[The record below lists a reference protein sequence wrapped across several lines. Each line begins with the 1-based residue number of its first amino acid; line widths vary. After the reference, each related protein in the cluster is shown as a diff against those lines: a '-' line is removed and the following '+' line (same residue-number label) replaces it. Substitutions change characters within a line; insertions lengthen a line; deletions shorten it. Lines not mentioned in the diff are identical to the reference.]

1 MTNTKFKLKIDYL
14 CQNSFMMNYIS
25 IDNISKAFSDKL
37 LFENIS
43 FGIEKGEKTA
53 LVAANGTGKSTMM
66 KILVGKEESDKGS
79 ISYNENIRIGYLE
92 QLPQFDSE
100 LTIQEVISTGHTDIM
115 NVIQRYENALLN
127 HVDDNNIS
135 TKKELEDAIS
145 QMDALQ
151 AWSYEQRLKQ
161 LLYTFEITDLSQ
173 KIGTLSGG
181 QVKRL
186 ALALVLLD
194 DPDILFLDEPT
205 NHLDMGMIEWLEKYL
220 TQSTKTLFMVT
231 HDRYFLDRVCN
242 KIFELYQGT
251 MYTHNGNYDY
261 YVRKSREREE
271 NKRIAA
277 ERAGQLLKHEL
288 EWMRSTPQAR
298 TGKAKA
304 RIDAFYDLQEKAR
317 MRRDNN
323 ELQFGADMQR
333 LGGKI
338 LEMDRVSKSYG
349 DMIIL
354 KDFEYIFKKG
364 ERIGVIGKN
373 GIGKSTFLNMI
384 TGNENPDSGTIV
396 TGQTVVYGYY
406 TQKGIKF
413 DERKTVLE
421 TIKDIAEV
429 IHYGKDKTYSADQLL
444 AHFMFPYS
452 MHRQPVSLLSGGEKR
467 RLYLLT
473 VLVSN
478 PNFLILDE
486 PTNDLDLLTL
496 QKLEDFLQTYKGCLL
511 VVSHDRFFLDQ
522 TVDQLFVFEGDG
534 KVKGFMGN
542 YSQYHDYL
550 EEKNKEERR
559 ELTAQKQESR
569 AEKPTSER
577 KKKRTYKEQQEYEK
591 LAKEIESLEIEKEE
605 LTIKMQDQLDYQ
617 ELDKLGKRMNEIT
630 ELIDEKELRWLELD
644 EIGG

>member
-1 MTNTKFKLKIDYL
+1 
-14 CQNSFMMNYIS
+14 MNYLS

-66 KILVGKEESDKGS
+66 KILVGKEESDKGT

-92 QLPQFDSE
+92 QLPQFDPE

-115 NVIQRYENALLN
+115 TVIQRYENALMN
-127 HVDDNNIS
+127 HVDDNNTS
-135 TKKELEDAIS
+135 TKKELEQAIA
-145 QMDALQ
+145 QMDGLQ

-161 LLYTFEITDLSQ
+161 LLYTFEITDLTQ
-173 KIGTLSGG
+173 KVGTLSGG

-304 RIDAFYDLQEKAR
+304 RIDAFYDLKEKAKV
-317 MRRDNN
+317 RRDNS

-349 DMIIL
+349 DTTIL
-354 KDFEYIFKKG
+354 KDFDYIFKKG
-364 ERIGVIGKN
+364 ERIGIIGKN

-384 TGNENPDSGTIV
+384 TGNEQPDSGTIV
-396 TGQTVVYGYY
+396 TGQTVAYGYY

-421 TIKDIAEV
+421 TIKDIAEI
-429 IHYGKDKTYSADQLL
+429 IHYGKDKTYTADQLL

-452 MHRQPVSLLSGGEKR
+452 MHRQQVALLSGGEKR

-496 QKLEDFLQTYKGCLL
+496 QKLEDYLSTYKGCLL
-511 VVSHDRFFLDQ
+511 VVSHDRFFLDE

-542 YSQYHDYL
+542 YSQYHEYL
-550 EEKNKEERR
+550 ENKTREEKR
-559 ELTAQKQESR
+559 EIAAQKQETR
-569 AEKPTSER
+569 AEKPASER
-577 KKKRTYKEQQEYEK
+577 KKKRTYKEQQEYEQ
-591 LAKEIESLEIEKEE
+591 LAKDIEALETEKKE
-605 LTIKMQDQLDYQ
+605 LTSKLEQQLDYQ
-617 ELDKLGKRMNEIT
+617 ELEKIGNRISEIT
-630 ELIDEKELRWLELD
+630 DLIDEKEMRWLELD
-644 EIGG
+644 EIA

>member
-1 MTNTKFKLKIDYL
+1 
-14 CQNSFMMNYIS
+14 MNYIS

-79 ISYNENIRIGYLE
+79 IAYNENIRIGYLE
-92 QLPQFDSE
+92 QLPQFNPE
-100 LTIQEVISTGHTDIM
+100 LTIQDVISTGHTDIM

-127 HVDDNNIS
+127 HVDDNNLT

-145 QMDALQ
+145 QMDSLQ

-173 KIGTLSGG
+173 RVGTLSGG

-242 KIFELYQGT
+242 KIFELYQGN

-304 RIDAFYDLQEKAR
+304 RIDAFYDLQEKAK

-323 ELQFGADMQR
+323 ELQFGSDMQR

-349 DMIIL
+349 DMTIL
-354 KDFEYIFKKG
+354 KDFDYIFKKG
-364 ERIGVIGKN
+364 ERIGIIGKN

-384 TGNENPDSGTIV
+384 TGNEKPDSGTVV
-396 TGQTVVYGYY
+396 TGQTVAYGYY

-421 TIKDIAEV
+421 TIQDIAEV
-429 IHYGKDKTYSADQLL
+429 IHYGKDNVYTADKLL

-511 VVSHDRFFLDQ
+511 VVSHDRYFLDQ

-559 ELTAQKQESR
+559 EIAAQKQEAR
-569 AEKPTSER
+569 VDKPKATER
-577 KKKRTYKEQQEYEK
+577 KKKRTYKEQQEYEQ
-591 LAKEIESLEIEKEE
+591 LAKDIEALEAEKEE
-605 LTIKMQDQLDYQ
+605 IATKMQEQMDYQ
-617 ELDKLGKRMNEIT
+617 EIEKLGKRLNEIND
-630 ELIDEKELRWLELD
+630 LLDEKEMRWLELD
-644 EIGG
+644 EI

>member
-1 MTNTKFKLKIDYL
+1 
-14 CQNSFMMNYIS
+14 MNYIS

-92 QLPQFDSE
+92 QLPQFEPE

-115 NVIQRYENALLN
+115 AVIQRYENALLN
-127 HVDDNNIS
+127 HVDDNNIA
-135 TKKELEDAIS
+135 TKKELEQAIA
-145 QMDALQ
+145 QMDGLQ

-161 LLYTFEITDLSQ
+161 LLYTFEITDLTQ
-173 KIGTLSGG
+173 KVGTLSGG

-277 ERAGQLLKHEL
+277 ERAGQLLKYEL

-317 MRRDNN
+317 VRRDNS

-349 DMIIL
+349 DTVVL

-364 ERIGVIGKN
+364 ERIGIIGKN

-384 TGNENPDSGTIV
+384 TGNESPDSGTIV
-396 TGQTVVYGYY
+396 TGQTVAYGYY

-429 IHYGKDKTYSADQLL
+429 IHYGKDKTYTADQLL

-452 MHRQPVSLLSGGEKR
+452 MHRQQVALLSGGEKR

-496 QKLEDFLQTYKGCLL
+496 QKLEDYLRTYKGCLL
-511 VVSHDRFFLDQ
+511 VVSHDRFFLDE

-542 YSQYHDYL
+542 YSQYHEYL
-550 EEKNKEERR
+550 ENKTKEEKR
-559 ELTAQKQESR
+559 EIAAQKQETC
-569 AEKPTSER
+569 AERPAATER
-577 KKKRTYKEQQEYEK
+577 KKKRTYKEQQEYEQLAKDIEALENEKKELTLK
-591 LAKEIESLEIEKEE
+591 LEQQLDYKEIEKIGNR
-605 LTIKMQDQLDYQ
+605 I
-617 ELDKLGKRMNEIT
+617 GEIT
-630 ELIDEKELRWLELD
+630 DLIDEKELRWLELD
-644 EIGG
+644 EIS

>member
-1 MTNTKFKLKIDYL
+1 
-14 CQNSFMMNYIS
+14 MNYIS

-79 ISYNENIRIGYLE
+79 IAYNENIRIGYLE
-92 QLPQFDSE
+92 QLPQFNPE
-100 LTIQEVISTGHTDIM
+100 LTIQDVISTGHTDIM

-127 HVDDNNIS
+127 HVDDNNLT
-135 TKKELEDAIS
+135 TKKELEDSIS
-145 QMDALQ
+145 QMDSLQ

-173 KIGTLSGG
+173 KVGTLSGG

-304 RIDAFYDLQEKAR
+304 RIDAFYDLQEKAK

-323 ELQFGADMQR
+323 ELQFGSDMQR

-349 DMIIL
+349 NMTIL
-354 KDFEYIFKKG
+354 KDFDYIFKKG
-364 ERIGVIGKN
+364 ERIGIIGKN

-384 TGNENPDSGTIV
+384 TGNEKPDSGTVV
-396 TGQTVVYGYY
+396 TGQTVAYGYY

-421 TIKDIAEV
+421 TIQDIAEV
-429 IHYGKDKTYSADQLL
+429 IHYGKDNVYTADKLL

-511 VVSHDRFFLDQ
+511 VVSHDRYFLDQ

-542 YSQYHDYL
+542 YSQYHEYL
-550 EEKNKEERR
+550 EEKNKEEKR
-559 ELTAQKQESR
+559 EIAAQKQEAR
-569 AEKPTSER
+569 VDKPKAVER
-577 KKKRTYKEQQEYEK
+577 KKKRTYKEQQEYEQ
-591 LAKEIESLEIEKEE
+591 LAKDIEALEVEKEE
-605 LTIKMQDQLDYQ
+605 IATKMQEQMDYQ
-617 ELDKLGKRMNEIT
+617 EIEKLGKRLNEIND
-630 ELIDEKELRWLELD
+630 LLDEKEMRWLELD
-644 EIGG
+644 EI

>member
-1 MTNTKFKLKIDYL
+1 
-14 CQNSFMMNYIS
+14 
-25 IDNISKAFSDKL
+25 
-37 LFENIS
+37 
-43 FGIEKGEKTA
+43 
-53 LVAANGTGKSTMM
+53 MM
-66 KILVGKEESDKGS
+66 KILVGKEECDKGS
-79 ISYNENIRIGYLE
+79 IAYNENMRIGYLE
-92 QLPQFDSE
+92 QMPYFDPT
-100 LTIQEVISTGHTDIM
+100 LTIQDVISTGHTDIM
-115 NVIQRYENALLN
+115 SVIQTYEKALLN
-127 HVDDNNIS
+127 HVDDNNLK
-135 TKKELEDAIS
+135 TKLELETAIS
-145 QMDALQ
+145 NMDALQ

-161 LLYTFEITDLSQ
+161 LLYTFDITDLTQ
-173 KIGTLSGG
+173 TIGTLSGG
-181 QVKRL
+181 QIKRL

-220 TQSTKTLFMVT
+220 SQSTKTLFMVT

-251 MYTHNGNYDY
+251 MYVHKGNYDY

-277 ERAGQLLKHEL
+277 ERAGQLLKYEL

-304 RIDAFYDLQEKAR
+304 RIDAFYDLKEKAK

-323 ELQFGADMQR
+323 ELQFGSDMQR

-349 DMIIL
+349 NNVIL
-354 KDFEYIFKKG
+354 RDFDYIFKKG
-364 ERIGVIGKN
+364 ERIGIIGKN

-384 TGNENPDSGTIV
+384 TGSENPDSGTIV
-396 TGQTVVYGYY
+396 TGQTVAYGYY

-413 DERKTVLE
+413 DERKTVVE

-511 VVSHDRFFLDQ
+511 VVSHDRYFLDQ

-542 YSQYHDYL
+542 YTQYHDYI
-550 EEKNKEERR
+550 EEKSKEEKR
-559 ELTAQKQESR
+559 EQAIQKQESR
-569 AEKPTSER
+569 VDKPKSAER
-577 KKKRTYKEQQEYEK
+577 KKKRSYKEQKEYDQ
-591 LAKEIESLEIEKEE
+591 LTQEIEDLELEKET
-605 LTIKMQDQLDYQ
+605 LTLKMQEQLDYQ
-617 ELDKLGKRMNEIT
+617 ELDKIGKRINEIND
-630 ELIDEKELRWLELD
+630 LLDEKELRWLELD
-644 EIGG
+644 EIE

>member
-1 MTNTKFKLKIDYL
+1 
-14 CQNSFMMNYIS
+14 MNYIS

-92 QLPQFDSE
+92 QLPHFE
-100 LTIQEVISTGHTDIM
+100 PALTIQEVISTGHTDIM
-115 NVIQRYENALLN
+115 AVIQRYENALMN
-127 HVDDNNIS
+127 HVDDNNIA
-135 TKKELEDAIS
+135 TKKELEQAIA
-145 QMDALQ
+145 QMDGLQ

-161 LLYTFEITDLSQ
+161 LLYTFEITDLTQ
-173 KIGTLSGG
+173 KVGTLSGG

-317 MRRDNN
+317 VRRDNS

-349 DMIIL
+349 DTVVL

-364 ERIGVIGKN
+364 ERIGIIGKN

-384 TGNENPDSGTIV
+384 TGNETPDSGTIV
-396 TGQTVVYGYY
+396 TGQTVAYGYY

-413 DERKTVLE
+413 DERKTVIE

-429 IHYGKDKTYSADQLL
+429 IHYGKDKTYTADQLL

-452 MHRQPVSLLSGGEKR
+452 MHRQQVALLSGGEKR

-496 QKLEDFLQTYKGCLL
+496 QKLEDYLQTYKGCLL
-511 VVSHDRFFLDQ
+511 VVSHDRFFLDE

-542 YSQYHDYL
+542 YSQYHEYL
-550 EEKNKEERR
+550 ENKTKEEKR
-559 ELTAQKQESR
+559 EIAAQKQETR
-569 AEKPTSER
+569 AERPAATER
-577 KKKRTYKEQQEYEK
+577 KKKRTYKEQQEYEQLAKDIEALENEKKELTAK
-591 LAKEIESLEIEKEE
+591 LEQQLDYKEIEKIGNR
-605 LTIKMQDQLDYQ
+605 I
-617 ELDKLGKRMNEIT
+617 GEIT
-630 ELIDEKELRWLELD
+630 DLIDEKELRWLELD
-644 EIGG
+644 EIS

>member
-1 MTNTKFKLKIDYL
+1 
-14 CQNSFMMNYIS
+14 MMNYIS

-79 ISYNENIRIGYLE
+79 IAYNENIRIGYLE
-92 QLPQFDSE
+92 QLPHFEPE
-100 LTIQEVISTGHTDIM
+100 LTIQDVISTGHTDIM
-115 NVIQRYENALLN
+115 NVIQRYENALQN
-127 HVDDNNIS
+127 HVDDDNIY
-135 TKKELEDAIS
+135 TKKELEVAIS
-145 QMDALQ
+145 QMDSLQ

-277 ERAGQLLKHEL
+277 ERAGQLLKYEL

-304 RIDAFYDLQEKAR
+304 RIDAFYDLKEKAKF
-317 MRRDNN
+317 RRDNT
-323 ELQFGADMQR
+323 ELQFGSDMQR

-349 DMIIL
+349 EMTIL
-354 KDFEYIFKKG
+354 KDFDYIFKKG
-364 ERIGVIGKN
+364 ERIGIIGKN

-384 TGNENPDSGTIV
+384 TGNESPDSGTIV
-396 TGQTVVYGYY
+396 TGQTVAYGYY

-413 DERKTVLE
+413 DERKTILE

-429 IHYGKDKTYSADQLL
+429 IHYGKDKVYSPEQLL

-496 QKLEDFLQTYKGCLL
+496 QKLEDFLQSYKGCLL
-511 VVSHDRFFLDQ
+511 VVSHDRYFLDQ

-542 YSQYHDYL
+542 YSQYHDYI
-550 EEKNKEERR
+550 EEKSKEEKK
-559 ELTAQKQESR
+559 ELAAQKQETR
-569 AEKPTSER
+569 VEKPTSER
-577 KKKRTYKEQQEYEK
+577 KKKRTYKEQKEYEQ
-591 LAKEIESLEIEKEE
+591 LAQEIESLEKEKTE
-605 LTIKMQDQLDYQ
+605 LTVKMQEQLDYQ
-617 ELDKLGKRMNEIT
+617 EIEKLGKRMNEIT
-630 ELIDEKELRWLELD
+630 DLIDEKELRWLELD
-644 EIGG
+644 EIEN

>member
-1 MTNTKFKLKIDYL
+1 
-14 CQNSFMMNYIS
+14 MNYLS

-66 KILVGKEESDKGS
+66 KILVGKEESDKGT

-92 QLPQFDSE
+92 QLPQFDPE

-115 NVIQRYENALLN
+115 AVIQRYENALLN
-127 HVDDNNIS
+127 HVDDNNTS
-135 TKKELEDAIS
+135 TKKELEQAIA
-145 QMDALQ
+145 QMDGLQ

-173 KIGTLSGG
+173 KVGTLSGG

-304 RIDAFYDLQEKAR
+304 RIDAFYDLKEKAKV
-317 MRRDNN
+317 RRDNS

-349 DMIIL
+349 DTTIL
-354 KDFEYIFKKG
+354 KDFDYIFKKG
-364 ERIGVIGKN
+364 ERIGIIGKN

-384 TGNENPDSGTIV
+384 TGNEQPDSGTIV
-396 TGQTVVYGYY
+396 TGQTVAYGYY

-421 TIKDIAEV
+421 TIKDIAEI
-429 IHYGKDKTYSADQLL
+429 IHYGKDKTYTADQLL

-452 MHRQPVSLLSGGEKR
+452 MHRQQVALLSGGEKR

-496 QKLEDFLQTYKGCLL
+496 QKLEDYLSTYKGCLL
-511 VVSHDRFFLDQ
+511 VVSHDRFFLDE

-542 YSQYHDYL
+542 YSQYHEYIENKTR
-550 EEKNKEERR
+550 EEKR
-559 ELTAQKQESR
+559 EIAAQKQETR
-569 AEKPTSER
+569 AEKPASER
-577 KKKRTYKEQQEYEK
+577 KKKRTYKEQQEYEQ
-591 LAKEIESLEIEKEE
+591 LAKDIEALETEKKE
-605 LTIKMQDQLDYQ
+605 LTSKLEQQLDYQ
-617 ELDKLGKRMNEIT
+617 ELEKIGNRISEIT
-630 ELIDEKELRWLELD
+630 DLIDEKEMRWLELD
-644 EIGG
+644 EIA

>member
-1 MTNTKFKLKIDYL
+1 
-14 CQNSFMMNYIS
+14 MNYIS

-79 ISYNENIRIGYLE
+79 IAYNENIRIGYLE
-92 QLPQFDSE
+92 QLPYFEPE
-100 LTIQEVISTGHTDIM
+100 LTIQDVISTGHTDIM
-115 NVIQRYENALLN
+115 NVIQRYEKALLN
-127 HVDDNNIS
+127 HVDDDNIY
-135 TKKELEDAIS
+135 TKKELEVAIS
-145 QMDALQ
+145 QMDSLQ

-161 LLYTFEITDLSQ
+161 LLFTFEITDLTQ

-277 ERAGQLLKHEL
+277 ERAGQLLKYEL

-304 RIDAFYDLQEKAR
+304 RIDAFYDLKEKAKF
-317 MRRDNN
+317 RRDNT
-323 ELQFGADMQR
+323 ELQFGSDMQR

-349 DMIIL
+349 EMTIL
-354 KDFEYIFKKG
+354 KDFDYIFKKG
-364 ERIGVIGKN
+364 ERIGIIGKN

-384 TGNENPDSGTIV
+384 TGNESPDSGTIV
-396 TGQTVVYGYY
+396 TGQTVAYGYY

-421 TIKDIAEV
+421 TIQDIAEV
-429 IHYGKDKTYSADQLL
+429 IHYGKDNVYTADKLL

-496 QKLEDFLQTYKGCLL
+496 QKLEDFLQSYKGCLL

-550 EEKNKEERR
+550 EEKNKEEKKVIA
-559 ELTAQKQESR
+559 AQKQETR
-569 AEKPTSER
+569 MEKPKATER
-577 KKKRTYKEQQEYEK
+577 KKKRTYKEQQEYEQ
-591 LAKEIESLEIEKEE
+591 LAKDIESLEMEKEE
-605 LTIKMQDQLDYQ
+605 ITVKMQEQIDYQ
-617 ELDKLGKRMNEIT
+617 EIERLGKRLNEIND
-630 ELIDEKELRWLELD
+630 LLDEKEIRWLELD
-644 EIGG
+644 EIEL

>member
-1 MTNTKFKLKIDYL
+1 
-14 CQNSFMMNYIS
+14 MNYLS

-79 ISYNENIRIGYLE
+79 VAYNENIRIGYLE
-92 QLPQFDSE
+92 QLPQFEPE

-115 NVIQRYENALLN
+115 SVIQRYEKALLN
-127 HVDDNNIS
+127 HVDDKDLN

-173 KIGTLSGG
+173 KVGTLSGG

-220 TQSTKTLFMVT
+220 SQSTKTLFMVT

-271 NKRIAA
+271 NKRAAA
-277 ERAGQLLKHEL
+277 EKAGQLLKYEL

-304 RIDAFYDLQEKAR
+304 RIDAFYDLQEKAK

-323 ELQFGADMQR
+323 ELQFGSDMQR

-349 DMIIL
+349 NTTIL
-354 KDFEYIFKKG
+354 KDFDYIFKRG
-364 ERIGVIGKN
+364 ERIGIIGKN

-384 TGNENPDSGTIV
+384 TGKENPDSGTIV
-396 TGQTVVYGYY
+396 TGQTVAYGYY
-406 TQKGIKF
+406 TQKGMKF

-496 QKLEDFLQTYKGCLL
+496 QKLEDFLQNYKGCLL

-522 TVDQLFVFEGDG
+522 TVDQLFVFEGEG

-542 YSQYHDYL
+542 YSQYHEYL
-550 EEKNKEERR
+550 EEKNKEEKR
-559 ELTAQKQESR
+559 EIAVQKQETR
-569 AEKPTSER
+569 AEKPTQER
-577 KKKRTYKEQQEYEK
+577 KKKRTYKEQKEYEQ
-591 LAKEIESLEIEKEE
+591 LAKDIETLENEKAE
-605 LTIKMQDQLDYQ
+605 LTSKMQEQLDYQ
-617 ELDKLGKRMNEIT
+617 ELDRLGKRMNEIS

-644 EIGG
+644 EIEN

>member
-1 MTNTKFKLKIDYL
+1 
-14 CQNSFMMNYIS
+14 MNYIS

-66 KILVGKEESDKGS
+66 KILVGKEESDKGT
-79 ISYNENIRIGYLE
+79 IAYNENIRIGYLE
-92 QLPQFDSE
+92 QLPQFDPQ
-100 LTIQEVISTGHTDIM
+100 LTIQDVISTGHTDIM
-115 NVIQRYENALLN
+115 NVIQRYENALQN
-127 HVDDNNIS
+127 HVDDDNIS
-135 TKKELEDAIS
+135 TKKELEVAIL
-145 QMDALQ
+145 QMDSLQ

-161 LLYTFEITDLSQ
+161 LLFTFEITDLTQ

-277 ERAGQLLKHEL
+277 ERAGQLLKYEL

-304 RIDAFYDLQEKAR
+304 RIDAFYDLKEKAKF
-317 MRRDNN
+317 RRDNT
-323 ELQFGADMQR
+323 ELQFGSDMQR

-349 DMIIL
+349 EMTIL
-354 KDFEYIFKKG
+354 KDFDYIFKKG
-364 ERIGVIGKN
+364 ERIGIIGKN

-384 TGNENPDSGTIV
+384 TGNESPDSGTIV
-396 TGQTVVYGYY
+396 TGQTVAYGYY

-421 TIKDIAEV
+421 TIQDIAEV
-429 IHYGKDKTYSADQLL
+429 IHYGKDNVYTADKLL

-496 QKLEDFLQTYKGCLL
+496 QKLEDFLQSYKGCLL

-550 EEKNKEERR
+550 EEKNKEEKKVIA
-559 ELTAQKQESR
+559 AQKQETR
-569 AEKPTSER
+569 MEKPKATER
-577 KKKRTYKEQQEYEK
+577 KKKRTYKEQQEYEQ
-591 LAKEIESLEIEKEE
+591 LAKDIESLEMEKEE
-605 LTIKMQDQLDYQ
+605 ITVKMQEQIDYQ
-617 ELDKLGKRMNEIT
+617 EIERLGKRLNEIND
-630 ELIDEKELRWLELD
+630 LLDEKEIRWLELD
-644 EIGG
+644 EIEL

>member
-1 MTNTKFKLKIDYL
+1 
-14 CQNSFMMNYIS
+14 MNYIS
-25 IDNISKAFSDKL
+25 VDNISKAFSDKL

-66 KILVGKEESDKGS
+66 KIIVGKEESDKGS
-79 ISYNENIRIGYLE
+79 IAYNENIRIGYLE
-92 QLPQFDSE
+92 QLPQFDAE
-100 LTIQEVISTGHTDIM
+100 LTIQDVISTGHTDVM
-115 NVIQRYENALLN
+115 NVIQRYENALLS
-127 HVDDNNIS
+127 HVDDNDIA

-173 KIGTLSGG
+173 KVGTLSGG

-271 NKRIAA
+271 NKRVAA

-304 RIDAFYDLQEKAR
+304 RIDAFYDLQEKAK

-349 DMIIL
+349 DMTIL
-354 KDFEYIFKKG
+354 KDFDYIFKRG
-364 ERIGVIGKN
+364 ERIGIIGKN

-384 TGNENPDSGTIV
+384 TGNESPDSGSIV

-429 IHYGKDKTYSADQLL
+429 IYYGKDKTYSADQLL

-550 EEKNKEERR
+550 EEKSKEEKR
-559 ELTAQKQESR
+559 EQAVQKQEMR
-569 AEKPTSER
+569 VERPATER
-577 KKKRTYKEQQEYEK
+577 KKKRTYKEQKEYEQ
-591 LAKEIESLEIEKEE
+591 LAQEIAALENEKAE
-605 LTIKMQDQLDYQ
+605 LTVKIQEQLDYQ

-630 ELIDEKELRWLELD
+630 DLIDEKELRWLELD
-644 EIGG
+644 EIEN

>member
-1 MTNTKFKLKIDYL
+1 
-14 CQNSFMMNYIS
+14 MNYLS

-66 KILVGKEESDKGS
+66 KILVGKEESDKGTV
-79 ISYNENIRIGYLE
+79 SYNENIRIGYLE
-92 QLPQFDSE
+92 QLPQFDPES
-100 LTIQEVISTGHTDIM
+100 TIQEVISTGHTDIM
-115 NVIQRYENALLN
+115 SVIQRYENALLN
-127 HVDDNNIS
+127 HVDDNNLS

-145 QMDALQ
+145 QMDGLQ

-161 LLYTFEITDLSQ
+161 LLYTFDITDLSQ
-173 KIGTLSGG
+173 KVSTLSGG

-277 ERAGQLLKHEL
+277 ERAGQLLKYEL

-304 RIDAFYDLQEKAR
+304 RIDAFYDLQEKAK

-323 ELQFGADMQR
+323 ELQFGSDMQR

-349 DMIIL
+349 NTTIL
-354 KDFEYIFKKG
+354 KDFDYIFKRG
-364 ERIGVIGKN
+364 ERIGIIGKN

-384 TGNENPDSGTIV
+384 TGSESPDAGTIV
-396 TGQTVVYGYY
+396 TGQTVAYGYY
-406 TQKGIKF
+406 TQKGMKF

-429 IHYGKDKTYSADQLL
+429 IHYGKDKTYTADQLL

-511 VVSHDRFFLDQ
+511 VVSHDRYFLDQ

-550 EEKNKEERR
+550 EEKNKEEKR
-559 ELTAQKQESR
+559 EQAAQKQESR
-569 AEKPTSER
+569 VEKPATER
-577 KKKRTYKEQQEYEK
+577 KRKRSYKEEKEYEQ
-591 LAKEIESLEIEKEE
+591 LAKDIEALENEKAE
-605 LTIKMQDQLDYQ
+605 LTTKMQEQLDYQ
-617 ELDKLGKRMNEIT
+617 ELDRLGKRMNEIT
-630 ELIDEKELRWLELD
+630 ELIDEKEMRWLELD
-644 EIGG
+644 EI

>member
-1 MTNTKFKLKIDYL
+1 MKLVCKNTKKSYL
-14 CQNSFMMNYIS
+14 CRNTFKMNYIS

-79 ISYNENIRIGYLE
+79 IAYNENIRIGYLE
-92 QLPQFDSE
+92 QLPHFEPE
-100 LTIQEVISTGHTDIM
+100 LTIQEVISTGHTDVM
-115 NVIQRYENALLN
+115 VVIQRYENALLN
-127 HVDDNNIS
+127 HVDDNNVA

-161 LLYTFEITDLSQ
+161 LLYTFDITDLSQ
-173 KIGTLSGG
+173 KVGTLSGG

-271 NKRIAA
+271 NKRVAA
-277 ERAGQLLKHEL
+277 ERAGQLLKYEL

-304 RIDAFYDLQEKAR
+304 RIDAFYDLKEKAKF
-317 MRRDNN
+317 RRDNT
-323 ELQFGADMQR
+323 ELQFGSDMQR

-349 DMIIL
+349 NTTIL
-354 KDFEYIFKKG
+354 KDFDYIFKKG
-364 ERIGVIGKN
+364 ERIGIIGKN

-384 TGNENPDSGTIV
+384 TGSENPDSGTIV
-396 TGQTVVYGYY
+396 TGQTVAYGYY

-413 DERKTVLE
+413 DERKTILE

-429 IHYGKDKTYSADQLL
+429 IHYGKDKVYSPDQLL

-496 QKLEDFLQTYKGCLL
+496 QKLEDFLQSYKGCLL
-511 VVSHDRFFLDQ
+511 VVSHDRYFLDQ

-550 EEKNKEERR
+550 EEKSKEEKR
-559 ELTAQKQESR
+559 EQAAMKQESR
-569 AEKPTSER
+569 VERPTSER
-577 KKKRTYKEQQEYEK
+577 KKKRTYKEQKEYEQ
-591 LAKEIESLEIEKEE
+591 LAQEIENLEKEKAE
-605 LTIKMQDQLDYQ
+605 LTVMIQEQLDYQ
-617 ELDKLGKRMNEIT
+617 ELDKLGKRMNEIAD
-630 ELIDEKELRWLELD
+630 LIDEKELRWLELD
-644 EIGG
+644 EIEN

>member
-1 MTNTKFKLKIDYL
+1 
-14 CQNSFMMNYIS
+14 MNYIS

-66 KILVGKEESDKGS
+66 KILVGKEESDKGT

-92 QLPQFDSE
+92 QLPQFDQE
-100 LTIQEVISTGHTDIM
+100 LTIQDVISTGHTDIM

-161 LLYTFEITDLSQ
+161 LLYTFEITDLTQ

-304 RIDAFYDLQEKAR
+304 RIDAFYDLQEKAK

-349 DMIIL
+349 NLTIL
-354 KDFEYIFKKG
+354 KDFDYIFKKG
-364 ERIGVIGKN
+364 ERIGIIGKN

-384 TGNENPDSGTIV
+384 TGNENPDTGTIV
-396 TGQTVVYGYY
+396 TGQTVAYGYY

-444 AHFMFPYS
+444 AHFMFPYP

-550 EEKNKEERR
+550 EEKNKEEKR
-559 ELTAQKQESR
+559 EQAAQKQESR
-569 AEKPTSER
+569 VEKTTSER
-577 KKKRTYKEQQEYEK
+577 KKKRTYKEQQEYEQ
-591 LAKEIESLEIEKEE
+591 LAKDIEKLEIEKEG
-605 LTIKMQDQLDYQ
+605 LTSKMQEQLDYQ
-617 ELDKLGKRMNEIT
+617 ELEKLGKRMNEIT
-630 ELIDEKELRWLELD
+630 DLIDEKELRWLELD
-644 EIGG
+644 EIGN